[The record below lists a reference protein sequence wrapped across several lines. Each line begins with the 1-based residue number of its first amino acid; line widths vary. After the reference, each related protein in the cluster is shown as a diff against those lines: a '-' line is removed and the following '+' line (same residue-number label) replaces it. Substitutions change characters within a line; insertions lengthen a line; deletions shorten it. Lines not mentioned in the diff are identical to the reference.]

1 MRNICRIVLA
11 ITTAGMLAAAPSS
24 ALSQP
29 APPASVPC
37 ADLDVIF
44 ARGSGG
50 KLNSVEKAYG
60 SKPRLRRGPRQRAS
74 PRTFTSSVPG
84 LINSTPTLRF
94 P

>member
-11 ITTAGMLAAAPSS
+11 ITTAGMLAVAPPS

-29 APPASVPC
+29 APPASAPC

-50 KLNSVEKAYG
+50 KLKC
-60 SKPRLRRGPRQRAS
+60 
-74 PRTFTSSVPG
+74 
-84 LINSTPTLRF
+84 
-94 P
+94 